1 MPRRIRHVRPRAV
14 YDVTSRTRDGRLA
27 FVPTHALVDELT
39 GVVGEAQRRW
49 PQVLIHNMF
58 WLSNHT
64 HMQLS
69 VVGGHAMNTLSK
81 WTNYVFGESAKVAQ
95 AIHGLRGEIWESKRY
110 RLIEIIDEPRQR
122 DRIKYTMA
130 QACAAGLVA
139 RPGHWP
145 GLNTVNAMCRGERI
159 VGYRGSAALRRRAR
173 IEGVSMAS
181 IAPAREVRI
190 TPLPMHA
197 GWSDH
202 KQQRWHRE
210 IEREIIT
217 ETAAEF
223 PGRAYPMPESYVMV
237 SPEETRPL
245 TPSDA
250 PTVWASPDN
259 HEGRQTWRVMIRAF
273 TQAWREA
280 LAAWIGGARAC
291 FPPCGWVPFGACYA
305 PGYAQRE

>member
-1 MPRRIRHVRPRAV
+1 MPRRIRHVRPHAV
-14 YDVTSRTRDGRLA
+14 YDVTSRTREGRYA
-27 FVPTHALVDELT
+27 FVPTPELLSELI
-39 GVVGEAQRRW
+39 GVVGEAQLRW

-64 HMQLS
+64 HWQLS
-69 VVGGHAMNTLSK
+69 VVGSNAMNTLSK

-95 AIHGLRGEIWESKRY
+95 AIHGLRGEIWESTRY

-122 DRIKYTMA
+122 DRLKYTMA

-173 IEGVSMAS
+173 AEGVSMAS
-181 IAPAREVRI
+181 IAPAREI
-190 TPLPMHA
+190 EMSPLPMHV
-197 GWSDH
+197 GMSEH
-202 KQQRWHRE
+202 TRQRWYRE
-210 IEREIIT
+210 IEREIVD
-217 ETAAEF
+217 ETAAAF
-223 PGRAYPMPESYVMV
+223 PDRRYPMPESYRAV

-245 TPSDA
+245 EPSDA
-250 PTVWASPDN
+250 PVVWATPRN
-259 HEGRQTWRVMIRAF
+259 REGVREWRVMIREF
-273 TQAWREA
+273 TDAWREA
-280 LAAWIGGARAC
+280 LAAWISGARAC